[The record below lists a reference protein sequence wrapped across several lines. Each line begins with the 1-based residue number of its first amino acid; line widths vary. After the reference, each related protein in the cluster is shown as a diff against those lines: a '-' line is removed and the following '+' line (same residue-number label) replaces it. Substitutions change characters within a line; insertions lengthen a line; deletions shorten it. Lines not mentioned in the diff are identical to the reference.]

1 MPNILLDGKS
11 YFLRSPL
18 RMMNLSEWGTVLRT
32 TAEQKRSDRA
42 AASDWV
48 IESLTGGL
56 GQKFGL
62 GSGERFWFGD
72 AWTLHPG
79 KIMLPP
85 LQQDALATGY
95 TGVNADGNLYF
106 MRWLKGELYIAGDN
120 YLKKYKKSDNTWTDC
135 SWAFT
140 GGFNPWDGLTFWDG
154 TNERIVISFSTD
166 AGAARIIHSTTG
178 AAASWT
184 NVAVG
189 SGTGRPWMAVFDGK
203 LCVYT
208 SQGYFSYTTD
218 LVNWT
223 SFQATPLPSWG
234 WYGENSGRGIGVWID
249 ASGKRAPYIA
259 TVSKVYVVDIYAQ
272 IVQEAAGMTDAIIPW
287 EYNAGAFHAI
297 GSYFYIGGQGTL
309 WRLSTSTVS
318 EIGPWQGDGL
328 DSSVIPNTAR
338 ITDILPWGDD
348 ILIAVYC
355 VTGYSAILCFTG
367 SGWHVVAISSQNM
380 LTYSEQFDNA
390 AWTDPLNRITQTAN
404 NATDPLGTTTAD
416 TVKWDTASGYLRQ
429 VVTLTNGATYTFSI
443 YARLSN
449 DVSGGVLSIDAGDGT
464 AVSFTATSTLTRYQV
479 TLVAGTS
486 DWIDILHAGT
496 SGFEFWGAQL
506 ELASQASPY
515 VQTVAAAVTAGIIR
529 MAWEIDSASYAAT
542 RRLYYTSGVNVRYMD
557 MPRLSYDLTT
567 ISGFKYAASAYL
579 YTPYWGENLSE
590 LGAGIFKL
598 YTRGLLFTANETLT
612 VLYAIN
618 YVDGTETSLGSI
630 AANSGTL
637 TYASGVGIEAETL
650 RYKLTLARGTTNTLT
665 PVLLFANTKVL
676 KQAES
681 KFAWEATIDLDKSA
695 DTDRDAETIRA
706 ELEGLFGAKTNT
718 VLQYAGKTKYVQ
730 ILGLVATID
739 PGGDKG
745 TTGYD
750 VSGSV
755 VIRMAEVV

>member
-1 MPNILLDGKS
+1 MPKIRLDSKDYTIIGR
-11 YFLRSPL
+11 LRQS
-18 RMMNLSEWGTVLRT
+18 NVSEWGTVLRT
-32 TAEQKRSDRA
+32 TAEQKRSDRTMA
-42 AASDWV
+42 ADWV

-56 GQKFGL
+56 GQKMGL
-62 GSGERFWFGD
+62 GNGERFWFGD

-85 LQQDALATGY
+85 LQQDALATSY
-95 TGVNADGNLYF
+95 TGTSEDTNLY
-106 MRWLKGELYIAGDN
+106 MMKWLKGELYLAGDVF
-120 YLKKYKKSDNTWTDC
+120 LKRYVKASNTWTTIFA
-135 SWAFT
+135 SYT
-140 GGFNPWDGLTFWDG
+140 GGFNPRDACTFWDG
-154 TNERIVISFSTD
+154 TNERIVISFDNT
-166 AGAARIIHSTTG
+166 AGAAYILHSTSG
-178 AAASWT
+178 DAGSWT
-184 NVAVG
+184 AVAVG
-189 SGTGRPWMAVFDGK
+189 TGTGRPYMAIFDGK

-208 SQGYFSYTTD
+208 SQGYFSYTID
-218 LVNWT
+218 LTNWT

-249 ASGKRAPYIA
+249 ASGKRAPYIV

-272 IVQEAAGMTDAIIPW
+272 IVQEAAGIVDAITPW
-287 EYNAGAFHAI
+287 EYNASVFDAI
-297 GSYFYIGGQGTL
+297 GAYFYISGQGSF
-309 WRLSTSTVS
+309 WRLSTGTAS

-328 DSSVIPNTAR
+328 DPSVIPNTAR

-348 ILIAVYC
+348 ILVCVYC
-355 VTGYSAILCFTG
+355 PTGYSAILCFTG

-380 LTYSEQFDNA
+380 LKYSEQFDNA
-390 AWTDPLNRITQTAN
+390 AWTDPLTRITQTAN
-404 NATDPLGTTTAD
+404 NATDPNGGTTAD
-416 TVKWDTASGYLRQ
+416 TVKWDTGGGYLRQ
-429 VVTLTNGATYTFSI
+429 VVTLTDGSTYTFSI

-479 TLVAGTS
+479 TLVAGAS
-486 DWIDILHAGT
+486 DWIDITHAGT

-515 VQTVAAAVTAGIIR
+515 VQTVAAAVTASIMK
-529 MAWEIDSASYAAT
+529 MAWEIDSATYATT
-542 RRLYYTSGVNVRYMD
+542 RRLYYTSGANVRYMD
-557 MPRLSYDLTT
+557 MPRHSYDLTT

-598 YTRGLLFTANETLT
+598 YTRGLLFTANETLA
-612 VLYAIN
+612 VLYATN

-637 TYASGVGIEAETL
+637 TYASSVGIEAETL

-681 KFAWEATIDLDKSA
+681 KFAFEATIDLDKSA
-695 DTDRDAETIRA
+695 DTDRDAETVRA
-706 ELEGLFGAKTNT
+706 ELETLFGNKTNT
-718 VLQYAGKTKYVQ
+718 TLQYAGKTKYVQ

-745 TTGYD
+745 ITGYD
-750 VSGSV
+750 VSGTV
-755 VIRMAEVV
+755 QLRMAEVV